1 MRKIKSQSGAVE
13 LVWGKFYAASRLQHA
28 SRNMRHAKI
37 KSGFTTEG
45 TEFTEG
51 ELRSVAVLAVGAPLE
66 GRTKPGIKSIFITG
80 LAEKEIFCSETSV
93 AYPSFSLRSLMWESA
108 CRRRVGAFACKQAPT
123 VGPGLAGIS
132 SVNSVTSVVNPSSVC
147 GV

>member
-51 ELRSVAVLAVGAPLE
+51 ELRSVAVLVLGGPLV
-66 GRTKPGIKSIFITG
+66 GRTKPRITTPFVQQAESPLASI
-80 LAEKEIFCSETSV
+80 
-93 AYPSFSLRSLMWESA
+93 PLRQSKALEQQVPA
-108 CRRRVGAFACKQAPT
+108 
-123 VGPGLAGIS
+123 
-132 SVNSVTSVVNPSSVC
+132 NPR
-147 GV
+147 